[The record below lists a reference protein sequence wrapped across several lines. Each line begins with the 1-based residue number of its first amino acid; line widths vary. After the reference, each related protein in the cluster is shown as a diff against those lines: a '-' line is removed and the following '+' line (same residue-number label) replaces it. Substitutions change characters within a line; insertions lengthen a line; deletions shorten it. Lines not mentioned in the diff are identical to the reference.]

1 MKYLVTGA
9 AGYIGSVCVELL
21 LDAGHD
27 VFAIDDLRQGNRSAV
42 ESDATFYEA
51 SFGDRAVL
59 DKVFSHGI
67 DAVFHLAAEISVPQS
82 MVDPGLYYETN
93 VNQGLC
99 LLEAMRA
106 AECKCLVFSSTA
118 AVFGEPVK
126 TPIDESHPKAPC
138 NPYGDSKLSFERL
151 LYWYHVCFGFRVHI
165 FRYFN
170 AAGATERHGEDRSIE
185 EHLIPLS
192 FAAIKG
198 QRAHLTVFGDDY
210 PTSDGT
216 CVRDYLHVR
225 DIGQAHLRA
234 AAYLGQHADF
244 DDFNLGSSS
253 GTTVLTVLKTIER
266 VTGYSVPYVI
276 GSRRTGD
283 PTTLV
288 ASSEKAERKLGVE
301 FKNSRIDHIIESAWK
316 WFLQTDRG
324 R

>member
-27 VFAIDDLRQGNRSAV
+27 VFAIDDLRQGNRSAI
-42 ESDATFYEA
+42 ESDATFYKA
-51 SFGDRAVL
+51 SLGDRTVL
-59 DKVFSHGI
+59 DKVFSQGI

-82 MVDPGLYYETN
+82 MADPGLYYETN

-106 AECKCLVFSSTA
+106 AGCKCLIFSSTA
-118 AVFGEPVK
+118 AVFGEPAT
-126 TPIDESHPKAPC
+126 TPIDESHPKVPC

-151 LYWYHVCFGFRVHI
+151 LNWYHVCFGFRVHI

-185 EHLIPLS
+185 EHLIPLA

-198 QRAHLTVFGDDY
+198 QRERLTVFGDDY

-225 DIGQAHLRA
+225 DIGQAHLQA
-234 AAYLGQHADF
+234 AAYLGQNADF

-276 GSRRTGD
+276 GERRAGD
-283 PTTLV
+283 PAALV
-288 ASSEKAERKLGVE
+288 ASSEKAVRKLGIR
-301 FKNSRIDHIIESAWK
+301 FDYSHIDYIIESAWK
-316 WFLQTDRG
+316 WFRQTERG